1 MNLDQILT
9 LIGAGY
15 TKAEIE
21 AMTAPA
27 NDSKPESKAKE
38 DTKPET
44 KPAEDTKPV
53 KSDDS
58 TLEAMKTLTAN
69 VAALAETVKAI
80 QNTNA
85 ARAKADTTETDGADS
100 VIRDF
105 FGVKAKR

>member
-1 MNLDQILT
+1 MDLEQIIT

-21 AMTAPA
+21 AMTKPA
-27 NDSKPESKAKE
+27 NDSKLESKAKE
-38 DTKPET
+38 DT

-69 VAALAETVKAI
+69 VKALAETVKAI

-85 ARAKADTTETDGADS
+85 ARAKADTPENNGADS

-105 FGVKAKR
+105 FGQKAK